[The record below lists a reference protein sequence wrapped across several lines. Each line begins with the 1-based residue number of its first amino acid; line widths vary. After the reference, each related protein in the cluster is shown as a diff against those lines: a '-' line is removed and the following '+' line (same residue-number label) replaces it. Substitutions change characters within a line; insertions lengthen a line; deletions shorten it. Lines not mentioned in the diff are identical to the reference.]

1 MAKKSG
7 SIERGV
13 YKEKQQFLF
22 SSPYPSLLCR
32 DNHFSPFNL
41 LF

>member
-22 SSPYPSLLCR
+22 SSPHPSSLCR
-32 DNHFSPFNL
+32 DNHFSPINL

>member
-13 YKEKQQFLF
+13 YKEKQQFLL